1 MHLLFRISFC
11 TYLIIAITSCSF
23 FKKSGKPN
31 PDEVVARAFDNYLV
45 KDDLPQFKG
54 IDSTKL
60 TSAYIDKW
68 MREQVLIRYAKENL
82 SSAREEK
89 LNSEVAKYKNELL
102 VYEYES
108 QLVDLKFKYNPTEE
122 DIKKYYHSYLE
133 NFVLSAP
140 VVKLYYLKAD
150 KKIKLKDN
158 VLREWMRNPEDNY
171 KLNVVCN
178 EYIME
183 CHLDSSVWVPRKYIL
198 DRLRDVNI
206 SESNLKGKAT
216 FAKLRSSSHNLY
228 LYLIDSRE
236 EGQAAPFQYI
246 KKEIE
251 KLLIKKMKSNFV
263 EETKKAMFEKAIK
276 DHEVEIY

>member
-1 MHLLFRISFC
+1 MYLLFRISLFSC
-11 TYLIIAITSCSF
+11 LIIVLTSCNF

-31 PDEVVARAFDNYLV
+31 ADEVIARAFDSYLL

-68 MREQVLIRYAKENL
+68 MREQVLIRYAQDNL
-82 SSAREEK
+82 SKAREEK
-89 LNSEVAKYKNELL
+89 INSEVAKYKSELL

-108 QLVDLKFKYNPTEE
+108 QLVDLKFKYTPTEE
-122 DIKKYYHSYLE
+122 DINKYYHSYLE

-140 VVKLYYLKAD
+140 VVKVLYLKAD

-158 VLREWMRNPEDNY
+158 VLKEWMRNSNDYY

-183 CHLDSSVWVPRKYIL
+183 CHLDTSVWVPRKYIL

-216 FAKLRSSSHNLY
+216 FAKLSSSSHNLY

-236 EGQAAPFQYI
+236 EGQGAPFQYI
-246 KKEIE
+246 RKEIE